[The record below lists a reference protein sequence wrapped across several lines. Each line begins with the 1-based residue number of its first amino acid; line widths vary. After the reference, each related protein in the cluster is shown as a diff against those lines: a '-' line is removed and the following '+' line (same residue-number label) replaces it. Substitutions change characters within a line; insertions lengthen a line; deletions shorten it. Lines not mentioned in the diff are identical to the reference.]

1 MNSKDSK
8 ISDPHKLLLSLTDKI
23 YLKRKHKYI
32 ASSNC
37 SIYYTWKNVKKLY
50 KKSNLIHQL
59 QNGANNLNY
68 LIDHILYQK
77 FKIIVNIYL
86 KSMGK
91 RQSILK

>member
-8 ISDPHKLLLSLTDKI
+8 ICDPHKLLLRLTDKI

-50 KKSNLIHQL
+50 KNIK
-59 QNGANNLNY
+59 LNTSASKW
-68 LIDHILYQK
+68 HEQ
-77 FKIIVNIYL
+77 FKLPDRSYSISEIQDYCEYIF
-86 KSMGK
+86 KKHGK